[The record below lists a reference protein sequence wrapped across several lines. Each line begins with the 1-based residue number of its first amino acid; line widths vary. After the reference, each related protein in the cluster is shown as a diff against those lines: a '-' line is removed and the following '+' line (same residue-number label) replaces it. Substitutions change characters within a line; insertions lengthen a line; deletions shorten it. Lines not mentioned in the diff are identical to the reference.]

1 VQEVVA
7 EGLRR
12 TGYGTEAEKSIHLS
26 YAMVVLTPRCA
37 AELGYELS
45 AEDAQRP
52 FVDMSGRKGFGVKAD
67 DLVDKL
73 EAATLGEVKQRHVE
87 MSEAEQLRNGACD
100 CGGSVAIFSAEIYA
114 EIR

>member
-1 VQEVVA
+1 
-7 EGLRR
+7 
-12 TGYGTEAEKSIHLS
+12 
-26 YAMVVLTPRCA
+26 MVVLTPRCA

-87 MSEAEQLRNGACD
+87 MSEAEQLRTAHAIAVGALRFFLLKFTRNSLIAFD
-100 CGGSVAIFSAEIYA
+100 F
-114 EIR
+114 RTR